1 MLVIPFFAFTA
12 AYRAMSTT
20 ALFVFAGQLALI
32 PVGVLLLAQ
41 VRSIAVKQLFT
52 ITHCKTCSTF
62 LLTYD
67 RYGYVRR
74 GF

>member
-41 VRSIAVKQLFT
+41 VRPTAIKQYSQLHIVKHAVLF
-52 ITHCKTCSTF
+52 
-62 LLTYD
+62 LRTYD
-67 RYGYVRR
+67 TYGYVRT
-74 GF
+74 

>member
-41 VRSIAVKQLFT
+41 VRPTAIKQYSQLHT
-52 ITHCKTCSTF
+52 YMLTGSRRTGGGPRF
-62 LLTYD
+62 LN
-67 RYGYVRR
+67 R
-74 GF
+74 GG